1 MIKMRIA
8 LVWPKGF
15 DIEYVMPLPY
25 GYLKSN
31 LDEAKHIVQ
40 IFDCSLKSIRADSPE
55 FRKLLEEFKPDV
67 VGVSCWSPTYEEG
80 IRVLQVAKSI
90 NPKIVT
96 VIGGAHASSYPDAI
110 MKNDVVDYLFDG
122 ESELSFP
129 VFLEELENQQ
139 PDWSKVKGLV
149 YRSVD
154 GTTLVKN
161 NSEREENMDIIKI
174 PDYDAMNLLGYIKS
188 GYRFNTTVKD
198 NAPVWVTRGC
208 PYRCQYCAAP
218 QLNGRL
224 IRAHSVEYMVNMV
237 KFLYNE
243 RGIRQINI
251 IDDNFT
257 FDMKY
262 AKEFCRA
269 MIDLNLKDLHFG
281 TPNGIRIQRTDFELL
296 QLMKTAGWE
305 NVVVAPESGSVSTL
319 QRMKK
324 DLDPAIIKPK
334 VEEIRKAGLKVHGF
348 FIIGYPGDT
357 ISDIKDTIKMLR
369 ECRFNF
375 FFLNNFQPLPGTPI
389 YDELVNKGEIA
400 DGLLPKNYS
409 GGERVYVPQG
419 LKEFNFAKFVLKEY
433 VHLMVTEPLNIP
445 YVIKLISP
453 KMIVKKVFSNIKNTI
468 LPPQIPSQ
476 GISEQVMVSE
486 AS

>member
-1 MIKMRIA
+1 MNMRIA
-8 LVWPKGF
+8 LVWPFGY
-15 DIEYVMPLPY
+15 DTEYVMPLPF

-31 LDEAKHIVQ
+31 IDETKHTVK
-40 IFDCSLKSIRADSPE
+40 IFDCSLNKIKADTAE
-55 FRKLLEEFKPDV
+55 FRDMLIEFKPDI

-80 IRVLQVAKSI
+80 VKILNFAKSI
-90 NPKIVT
+90 NQKIIT
-96 VIGGAHASSYPDAI
+96 LMGGAHASSYPDAI
-110 MKNDVVDYLFDG
+110 MKNEFIDYIFDG

-129 VFLEELENQQ
+129 IFLEEIQKETPNL
-139 PDWSKVKGLV
+139 PLVKGLV
-149 YRSVD
+149 YRAD
-154 GTTLVKN
+154 NGMLAKN
-161 NSEREENMDIIKI
+161 PTDREENMDLIKI
-174 PDYDAMNLLGYIKS
+174 PDYDAMNLDGYINS
-188 GYRFNTTVKD
+188 GYKFNTTVKQ

-224 IRAHSVEYMVNMV
+224 IRAHSVEYMVNLV
-237 KFLYNE
+237 KYLYHE
-243 RGIRQINI
+243 KGIRQINI

-257 FDMKY
+257 FDMKF
-262 AKEFCRA
+262 AKEFCRT
-269 MIDLNLKDLHFG
+269 MIGLKLKGLHFG
-281 TPNGIRIQRTDFELL
+281 TPNGIRIQRTDKELL
-296 QLMKTAGWE
+296 QLMKTAGWI

-324 DLDPAIIKPK
+324 DLDPKIIAPK
-334 VEEIRKAGLKVHGF
+334 VKEIRDVGLKVHGF

-357 ISDIKDTIKMLR
+357 IADINDTIRMLR
-369 ECRFNF
+369 ESKFNF

-389 YDELVNKGEIA
+389 YDELVKNGEIA

-409 GGERVYVPQG
+409 GGERVYVPEG

-433 VHLMVTEPLNIP
+433 MYLMVTSPLNIP

-453 KMIVKKVFSNIKNTI
+453 TMIVKKVYSNLKNTI
-468 LPPQIPSQ
+468 LTAKPKNNILAK
-476 GISEQVMVSE
+476 EMVNN